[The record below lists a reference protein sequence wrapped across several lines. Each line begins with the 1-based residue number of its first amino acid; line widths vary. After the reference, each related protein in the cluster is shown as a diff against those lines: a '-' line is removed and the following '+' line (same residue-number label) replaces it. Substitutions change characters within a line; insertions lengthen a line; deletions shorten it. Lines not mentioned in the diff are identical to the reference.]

1 MLGTHKPRI
10 NCIFCWSILTSLP
23 ILTSICVRLQWK
35 CHLMVNHVTSDS
47 IGQRHYP
54 HGSNTRLTVLC
65 YALHWIV
72 KYSQM
77 GVSLILRSLHKNVTK
92 IAACYMWQFFRWLT
106 IMLRAGSVEAK
117 KPDYSSF
124 KAIWRISNTWILI
137 LFNLSLEHLPASRI
151 QFSKILYTGKF
162 LSKQC
167 WDIIFAPIQSRLD
180 LSSNK
185 EYVVQ
190 FLRKYT

>member
-1 MLGTHKPRI
+1 MARIQLVYPQQHNFCPYKPLSMTSTNNDFPKIWCWNCFIRLQHLRKWLRTAQKAANDMLGTHKPRI

-47 IGQRHYP
+47 IGQWHHP
-54 HGSNTRLTVLC
+54 HVSNTGLTVLC

-92 IAACYMWQFFRWLT
+92 IAACYMWQFF
-106 IMLRAGSVEAK
+106 G
-117 KPDYSSF
+117 
-124 KAIWRISNTWILI
+124 
-137 LFNLSLEHLPASRI
+137 
-151 QFSKILYTGKF
+151 G
-162 LSKQC
+162 
-167 WDIIFAPIQSRLD
+167 
-180 LSSNK
+180 
-185 EYVVQ
+185 
-190 FLRKYT
+190 

>member
-1 MLGTHKPRI
+1 MQHLRKWLRTAQKAANDMLGTHKPRI

-47 IGQRHYP
+47 IGQWHHP
-54 HGSNTRLTVLC
+54 HVSNTGLTVLC
-65 YALHWIV
+65 YALHWMV
-72 KYSQM
+72 KYMYSQM

-124 KAIWRISNTWILI
+124 KAIWQISNTWILI
-137 LFNLSLEHLPASRI
+137 LLNLSL
-151 QFSKILYTGKF
+151 
-162 LSKQC
+162 
-167 WDIIFAPIQSRLD
+167 
-180 LSSNK
+180 
-185 EYVVQ
+185 
-190 FLRKYT
+190 

>member
-1 MLGTHKPRI
+1 MQHLRKWLRTAQKAANDMLGTHKPRI

-47 IGQRHYP
+47 IGQWHHP
-54 HGSNTRLTVLC
+54 HVSNTGLTVLC

-92 IAACYMWQFFRWLT
+92 IDVTIFRWLT
-106 IMLRAGSVEAK
+106 IMLRGGSVEAK
-117 KPDYSSF
+117 KPDYRYSSF
-124 KAIWRISNTWILI
+124 KAIWQISNTWILI
-137 LFNLSLEHLPASRI
+137 LFNLSL
-151 QFSKILYTGKF
+151 
-162 LSKQC
+162 
-167 WDIIFAPIQSRLD
+167 
-180 LSSNK
+180 
-185 EYVVQ
+185 
-190 FLRKYT
+190 

>member
-47 IGQRHYP
+47 IGQWHHP
-54 HGSNTRLTVLC
+54 HGSNTGLTVLC

-92 IAACYMWQFFRWLT
+92 IAACYMWQFF
-106 IMLRAGSVEAK
+106 SVANHHVESWICRGQK
-117 KPDYSSF
+117 NLITHHSRQFDRS
-124 KAIWRISNTWILI
+124 AIHEYWYCSTCRCNIC
-137 LFNLSLEHLPASRI
+137 LPAEFNF
-151 QFSKILYTGKF
+151 QNTVY
-162 LSKQC
+162 
-167 WDIIFAPIQSRLD
+167 W
-180 LSSNK
+180 
-185 EYVVQ
+185 
-190 FLRKYT
+190 